1 MTGNQAIKS
10 WCFCNFST
18 TEILANVVSEIDDQK
33 GRRYFE
39 GSLKFQATLN
49 RILEMCLSR
58 VRLLAEDDING
69 ANISQMWGVVLL
81 LFVMILS
88 PCLVILAKNAINSI
102 QVFAGD
108 VDSTYYLYL
117 NVINNFGVF

>member
-1 MTGNQAIKS
+1 M
-10 WCFCNFST
+10 FCNFST
-18 TEILANVVSEIDDQK
+18 TEILANVVSDIDDQK

-49 RILEMCLSR
+49 KILDMCLSR

-88 PCLVILAKNAINSI
+88 PGLVVLAKNAINSI

-108 VDSTYYLYL
+108 VDWFNFQYLFKTRIL
-117 NVINNFGVF
+117 